1 MLDGNNVNDI
11 KKISNYGKASGFLI
25 AKRYNLP
32 TYSNFYIIENEEEVQ
47 ALLDT
52 FNDQNEFCMRSD
64 TQVGSIPIGIGG
76 RNGNRYT
83 IFEYIKQIKEQ
94 SQRLGTKGVAIIY
107 WNKGKFCPTYDVEGC
122 FYLDY
127 QTKKQ
132 LMIDYVGK
140 GWDGSFLSHGSA
152 CHETYTIPWN
162 EILFLNDNNIS
173 KYKTSK
179 IGEYAYNQLRDARI
193 KDLQIKYGLPSEEC
207 SQLIPSQYQGI
218 KKEYIRQVIDQVIIP
233 MYDSPDLQRN
243 YREYIPIAQIENGK
257 VLVPEVILPSRLK
270 YMQRGMQYDER

>member
-1 MLDGNNVNDI
+1 
-11 KKISNYGKASGFLI
+11 
-25 AKRYNLP
+25 
-32 TYSNFYIIENEEEVQ
+32 
-47 ALLDT
+47 
-52 FNDQNEFCMRSD
+52 
-64 TQVGSIPIGIGG
+64 
-76 RNGNRYT
+76 
-83 IFEYIKQIKEQ
+83 
-94 SQRLGTKGVAIIY
+94 
-107 WNKGKFCPTYDVEGC
+107 
-122 FYLDY
+122 
-127 QTKKQ
+127 
-132 LMIDYVGK
+132 MIDYVGK

-173 KYKTSK
+173 KYKTNK

-193 KDLQIKYGLPSEEC
+193 KDLQAKYGLSSEKC
-207 SQLIPSQYQGI
+207 SQLIPSQYKGI

-270 YMQRGMQYDER
+270 YMQRGMQNDER